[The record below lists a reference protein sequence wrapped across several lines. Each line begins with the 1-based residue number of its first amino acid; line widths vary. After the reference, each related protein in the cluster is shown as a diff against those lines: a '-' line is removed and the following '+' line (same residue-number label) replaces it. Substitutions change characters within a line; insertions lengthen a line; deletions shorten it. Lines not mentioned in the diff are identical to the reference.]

1 MITLDKTVAE
11 YVRLHQLERQIRMAR
26 HWTRVE
32 YHERFDPAGRVV
44 LAVVVDDWLFD
55 ELTAFGTEL
64 EDLEPEPNEDDDPA
78 EDEEG

>member
-1 MITLDKTVAE
+1 
-11 YVRLHQLERQIRMAR
+11 MAW

-32 YHERFDPAGRVV
+32 YHERFDQAGRVV

>member
-32 YHERFDPAGRVV
+32 YHERFD
-44 LAVVVDDWLFD
+44 
-55 ELTAFGTEL
+55 
-64 EDLEPEPNEDDDPA
+64 
-78 EDEEG
+78 

>member
-1 MITLDKTVAE
+1 MSTLTW
-11 YVRLHQLERQIRMAR
+11 I
-26 HWTRVE
+26 
-32 YHERFDPAGRVV
+32 
-44 LAVVVDDWLFD
+44 AVVVDDWLFD